1 MHVPGFMNPGPSRGL
16 CDLHHQCRCWFCWCG
31 ETGQWPHV
39 GVTSKWPPRLLSLH
53 FATSPYC
60 MNSVVMGLSDSRM
73 NRRKGGYPL
82 LFVKCVDADQNLH
95 RNMPTFYAFRPI
107 FLVPSWLGE
116 LDRGFWGTHG
126 PGFWWFLAP
135 FLDFFGK
142 PKWIDPSDST
152 SLAGCFF
159 FPLGRDEKKTSLYI
173 SEITFF
179 KEWDSMVRVDPF
191 QFFGKARPRPG
202 FSQVRLIQLKPFEEL
217 GAIQRTHGEFPSSI
231 AISKAP

>member
-1 MHVPGFMNPGPSRGL
+1 MNPGPSRGL

-95 RNMPTFYAFRPI
+95 CGCRPKPTPKHAQPSAFRPI
-107 FLVPSWLGE
+107 FFPSWLGE

-135 FLDFFGK
+135 FVDFFGK
-142 PKWIDPSDST
+142 PKWIDPAHPT
-152 SLAGCFF
+152 SVA
-159 FPLGRDEKKTSLYI
+159 
-173 SEITFF
+173 
-179 KEWDSMVRVDPF
+179 
-191 QFFGKARPRPG
+191 
-202 FSQVRLIQLKPFEEL
+202 
-217 GAIQRTHGEFPSSI
+217 
-231 AISKAP
+231 